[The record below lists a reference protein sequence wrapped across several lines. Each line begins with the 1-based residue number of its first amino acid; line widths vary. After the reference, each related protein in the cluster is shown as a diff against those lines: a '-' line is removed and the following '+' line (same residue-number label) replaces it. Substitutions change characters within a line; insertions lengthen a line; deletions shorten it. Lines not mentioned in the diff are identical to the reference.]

1 MLYYFLMDLSNMQL
15 AFFDVETTG
24 LDPSYGDRI
33 CEVGILLCHG
43 FEIEQEYGSFINPQK
58 PVTLAASAISGITD
72 DMVKDAPL
80 FAEVSDEVVKLLSDS
95 VIVCHNVPF
104 DMGFLANELT
114 ILNKPAVKNK
124 VIDTLQIARQYF
136 SFPSNSLP
144 NIAGYLKIKT
154 EKRHRA
160 LADVHTTRK
169 VLMHFV
175 RDLVK
180 SNITQL
186 EHIFVSQQDNRR
198 FRKMRRKNFV
208 TLPPIIEEI
217 IRSGKELRVT
227 YVSRD
232 GDLTERTIIP
242 EEIVRRHDYLY
253 LIGYCYLRKERRT
266 FRLDRIL
273 NLK

>member
-1 MLYYFLMDLSNMQL
+1 MDLSELQL

-43 FEIEQEYGSFINPQK
+43 FEIEREYGSLINPQN
-58 PVTLAASAISGITD
+58 PVTLAASAINGITD

-80 FAEVSDEVVKLLSDS
+80 FAEVSDEIIKLLNNS

-104 DMGFLANELT
+104 DMGFLANELAV
-114 ILNKPAVKNK
+114 LNKPMIKSK
-124 VIDTLQIARQYF
+124 FIDTLSIARQYF

-144 NIAGYLKIKT
+144 NIAGYLKIRM
-154 EKRHRA
+154 ERQHRA

-175 RDLVK
+175 GDLSK
-180 SNITQL
+180 SNITGL
-186 EHIFVSQQDNRR
+186 EHIFVSEQANRR
-198 FRKMRRKNFV
+198 LRKMRRKKFV
-208 TLPPIIEEI
+208 TLPPLIEEI
-217 IRSGKELRVT
+217 IRSGKELHIT
-227 YVSRD
+227 YISRD
-232 GDLTERTIIP
+232 GDLTERTIMP

-253 LIGYCYLRKERRT
+253 LIGYCYLRNERRT